1 MEHATPVPSAMKKEE
16 RLQEIV
22 PQVLEFAVFSPL
34 DQLQHLVPL
43 YPRII
48 PTSRTQVFQLCIL
61 IQAQLLTQS
70 TSVLTV
76 SVNFAFHAF

>member
-1 MEHATPVPSAMKKEE
+1 MKKEE

-34 DQLQHLVPL
+34 DQPPHLVPRYL
-43 YPRII
+43 RII